1 MIARSL
7 LRTTACRRCTVQ
19 PSRCHCTPGS
29 AVPFASFYSPLS
41 PCLCAFAQGT
51 LPQAFRGQ
59 CTYLKTL

>member
-7 LRTTACRRCTVQ
+7 LRTTARRSCTLQ

-29 AVPFASFYSPLS
+29 AVPFAPFYSPLS
-41 PCLCAFAQGT
+41 PSLCAFAQGT